1 MDLNERE
8 ELREL
13 HDKQEK
19 VEKWLVDL
27 KDGIDN
33 VFELFCVYTWVIY
46 VGLQTS

>member
-1 MDLNERE
+1 MDLNKRE

-13 HDKQEK
+13 QGKQEK
-19 VEKWLVDL
+19 VEKLLVDL